1 MVSNNILEKK
11 YKYFV
16 NENEMVNYTI
26 IKEFPLWKYN
36 DMPNKIVAV
45 DAFAR
50 LLIVKGSFLFSAYD
64 ENDNVIYEEI
74 FNLDNQQTLLF
85 PNIRHT
91 AKPLTN
97 DIECYLQF
105 YKKYTAI

>member
-1 MVSNNILEKK
+1 MNSNNILKNK

-16 NENEMVNYTI
+16 NVNEMVDYTL

-36 DMPNKIVAV
+36 DMPNRIVAV
-45 DAFAR
+45 DTFAR
-50 LLIVKGSFLFSAYD
+50 LLILKGSFLFSAYD
-64 ENDNVIYEEI
+64 ESDNVVYEEI

-85 PNIRHT
+85 PNIRHI
-91 AKPLTN
+91 AKPLAT

-105 YKKYTAI
+105 YKK